1 MFRRPHRRPFAA
13 AIALSAAIGS
23 VPVTLAIADE
33 VPQGAANRSASLG
46 DADAVASWVDETVL
60 EGSAAAESTPTTPER
75 RLLHRNSKRP
85 SAKVTDPKPPA
96 SEAVLDT
103 SLFEMAW
110 PMLIV
115 LFVISLCVYA
125 FKRWMPRSSR
135 PGGGDAV
142 KILARHYLSSKQS
155 LCLVR
160 TGRRVVLVGITPDR
174 ISTLSEMT
182 DVEEVASL
190 VGSVERGSS
199 GSFTKMFDKLTDGDL
214 SDEAAEPQGDGRR
227 PPRRDRG
234 IREDLVVSGSNLI
247 DTGRNV
253 QDLIERVRSLSADA
267 EATTDSR

>member
-160 TGRRVVLVGITPDR
+160 TGRRVVLVGIDAGSDQHAVRDDR
-174 ISTLSEMT
+174 R
-182 DVEEVASL
+182 
-190 VGSVERGSS
+190 RGS
-199 GSFTKMFDKLTDGDL
+199 GFACRFRGKRIVRLVHKDVRQ
-214 SDEAAEPQGDGRR
+214 AHRR
-227 PPRRDRG
+227 R
-234 IREDLVVSGSNLI
+234 S
-247 DTGRNV
+247 
-253 QDLIERVRSLSADA
+253 VR
-267 EATTDSR
+267 